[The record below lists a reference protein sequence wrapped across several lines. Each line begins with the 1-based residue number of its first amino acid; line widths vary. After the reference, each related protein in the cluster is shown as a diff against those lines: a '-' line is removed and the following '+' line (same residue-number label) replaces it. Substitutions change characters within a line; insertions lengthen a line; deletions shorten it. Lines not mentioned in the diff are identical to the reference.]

1 MIQALPALAAALA
14 MAHAL
19 RGAGA
24 GAWRLVPQSSD
35 GTPVI
40 HDELLAILACPETK
54 QPLALADDALVEK
67 LNAAIAGGA
76 LQDVGGGA
84 VTEPVEG
91 ALLREDGE
99 VLYLVRHKIPIC
111 MVDNGVRTAD
121 L

>member
-1 MIQALPALAAALA
+1 M
-14 MAHAL
+14 
-19 RGAGA
+19 
-24 GAWRLVPQSSD
+24 
-35 GTPVI
+35 I

-54 QPLALADDALVEK
+54 QPLALADDAMVEK

-76 LQDVGGGA
+76 LQNVGGGA

-99 VLYLVRHKIPIC
+99 VLYLVRHRIPIC
-111 MVDNGVRTAD
+111 MVDDGVRTAD

>member
-1 MIQALPALAAALA
+1 MRGRRSPAPRPERPPTTTL
-14 MAHAL
+14 
-19 RGAGA
+19 
-24 GAWRLVPQSSD
+24 
-35 GTPVI
+35 I

-54 QPLALADDALVEK
+54 QPLALADDAMVEK

-76 LQDVGGGA
+76 LQNVGGGA

-91 ALLREDGE
+91 ALLREDGQ

-111 MVDNGVRTAD
+111 MVDDGVRTAD